1 MVAPVVCVTF
11 ILGVICACLL
21 VEGDKFFSPSDGQGC
36 EVAVMSTDDL
46 VSIFVFVVCE
56 RLLLTHGKMS
66 GFLASGGEEFN
77 TGPETRLDH

>member
-21 VEGDKFFSPSDGQGC
+21 VEGDKFLSLSDGQGC

-46 VSIFVFVVCE
+46 LVLLYLSFV
-56 RLLLTHGKMS
+56 K
-66 GFLASGGEEFN
+66 GFC
-77 TGPETRLDH
+77 